1 LQNQPHID
9 RQHVKELL
17 HQDPLTEGL
26 LKTRDWVRSHLETV
40 VIGVL
45 VAAAAVFGIV
55 FFINGQ
61 TQKDQEASKLLAE
74 AHQVFQ
80 QAGQAPADQ
89 SAAAFGQ
96 AYAKFQAVSS
106 AYDGSSQAQDAK
118 LGMANTQ
125 FALGKYAQAQQEF
138 AALDS
143 GKAGDPIA
151 AMAAYGL
158 ARSLE
163 AQGKGAE
170 AVSAYQ
176 SAASRYPTGPAKAMA
191 EEAAKH
197 VGTASQ
203 PVQAPAAQAPVAPMA
218 VAAPLKN

>member
-26 LKTRDWVRSHLETV
+26 LKTRDWVRSHLESV

-45 VAAAAVFGIV
+45 VAAAAVFGVV

-61 TQKDQEASKLLAE
+61 AQKDQEASKLLNE

-80 QAGQAPADQ
+80 QASQAPAEQ
-89 SAAAFGQ
+89 SAAALGQ

-106 AYDGSSQAQDAK
+106 AYDGTVQALDAR
-118 LGMANTQ
+118 LGMANAD
-125 FALGKYAQAQQEF
+125 FAMGKYPQAQQEYG
-138 AALDS
+138 ALDS
-143 GKAGDPIA
+143 GKASDPIA
-151 AMAAYGL
+151 AMAAYGA
-158 ARSLE
+158 ARCLE
-163 AQGKGAE
+163 AQGKAAE
-170 AVSAYQ
+170 ALTAYQ
-176 SAASRYPTGPAKAMA
+176 GGASRYPAGPAKGL
-191 EEAAKH
+191 EEQAAKRL
-197 VGTASQ
+197 GA
-203 PVQAPAAQAPVAPMA
+203 APAAPAAALKAAAAPMA